1 MTNAQK
7 WVAAFLV
14 LFIALFGLSKITE
27 NEEEFVEDVDYYG
40 ESTTDVEDGLSM
52 FRKSGCVSCHG
63 ADLQG
68 TKVGP
73 ALASVKTYW
82 DRDALINYLRNPS
95 AYSGDDRFEA
105 YRNKYK
111 NIVMPAY
118 SNLDVKDLG
127 KMADY
132 LLSH

>member
-14 LFIALFGLSKITE
+14 IFIALFAISKLTE
-27 NEEEFVEDVDYYG
+27 SEENLAEDVDYYG
-40 ESTTDVEDGLSM
+40 ESTNAAEDGLAM
-52 FRKSGCVSCHG
+52 FRNSGCVSCHG
-63 ADLQG
+63 QELQG

-73 ALASVKTYW
+73 ALANVKKYW

-95 AYSGDDRFEA
+95 AYSGDDRFEV
-105 YRNKYK
+105 YRSTYN

-132 LLSH
+132 LLSK